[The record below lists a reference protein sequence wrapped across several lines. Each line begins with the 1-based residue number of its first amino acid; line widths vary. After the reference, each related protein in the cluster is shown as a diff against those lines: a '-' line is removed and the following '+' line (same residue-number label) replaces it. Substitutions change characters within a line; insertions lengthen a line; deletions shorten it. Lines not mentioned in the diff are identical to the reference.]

1 MQYMDYFSADDLD
14 SVAYIEDDTNNVI
27 IKFYGFP
34 NKLAAELFI
43 AYAMSNMGFNY
54 QPISG
59 TKSDMIHQIWIL
71 KYLTHQESIKP
82 TCTNK
87 QINTDGMYLYAIE
100 DSAKQYV

>member
-43 AYAMSNMGFNY
+43 SYAMLNMGFDY
-54 QPISG
+54 QPIDG
-59 TKSDMIHQIWIL
+59 MKSEMIHQIWIL
-71 KYLTHQESIKP
+71 KYLTHQGNIKP
-82 TCTNK
+82 TCTER
-87 QINTDGMYLYAIE
+87 QIHTDGMYLYVIE
-100 DSAKQYV
+100 GLAKQYV